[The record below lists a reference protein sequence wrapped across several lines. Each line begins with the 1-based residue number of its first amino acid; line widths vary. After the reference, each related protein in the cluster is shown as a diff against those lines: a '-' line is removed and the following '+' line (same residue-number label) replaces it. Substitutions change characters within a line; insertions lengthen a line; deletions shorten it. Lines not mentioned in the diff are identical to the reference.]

1 MDTDSYKGWKNIISS
16 VKGKHKTAFYHAKP
30 MVLESM
36 EYKTCQ
42 VGFFSLYYTHYPPFN
57 NTTSFLGT

>member
-42 VGFFSLYYTHYPPFN
+42 VRFFNLYSH
-57 NTTSFLGT
+57 